1 MGKTTVIYKD
11 IAVGAAEA
19 ATVSASGQTTESAPA
34 SLVPGVDTGKVV
46 TLEHS
51 RWALDGSFDVWYE
64 NGSYAF
70 WSSALSGA
78 DGSFEAPPVITVY
91 FGQQFTSLGVS
102 LTFDAATGEYCSTV
116 NIRWYQGEILKASQ
130 DFAPDNAEYFCEK
143 TVESYD
149 KLVITLNK
157 TSLPYRRAKLNH
169 IVFGIVR
176 RFGMSEL
183 RSAAVTNEMD
193 ESAIELPVS
202 TFNWT
207 LNSTSNV
214 EYMFQLKQPVEAWNN
229 DSLLGVYY
237 ISGSSRQSANVYDIE
252 CDDALGVLSETPF
265 AGGAYLS
272 GVSAK
277 TLLTALAAPF
287 SVEYAD
293 DVADATLTGVL
304 LEQTAREAIQQ
315 VIFAWG
321 VCLATDGGEVIRVF
335 NRDTEPTV
343 IPQNRTFSG
352 ASVDTDAI
360 VTKVSVTAH
369 TYTAASNGNIKIG
382 GASYNDETTVYTT
395 SNPNV
400 TASDRENVKEIT
412 DATLVSTSIG
422 QDVAN
427 RVYAYYAKRN
437 TASARIVYGGERLGD
452 CISVSTPWG
461 SLTTGNLHKMEIK
474 LSNTVVYAAEV
485 KG

>member
-51 RWALDGSFDVWYE
+51 RWALDGTFDVWYE

-78 DGSFEAPPVITVY
+78 DGSFEAPPVITVS

-102 LTFDAATGEYCSTV
+102 LTFDAATGEYCSAV
-116 NIRWYQGEILKASQ
+116 NIQWYQGDTLKASQ
-130 DFAPDNAEYFCEK
+130 DFAPDSAEYFCAK

-183 RSAAVTNEMD
+183 RSASVTNEMD

-207 LNSTSNV
+207 LDSASDV

-237 ISGSSRQSANVYDIE
+237 ISGSSRQSENVYAIE

-287 SVEYAD
+287 SVEYD
-293 DVADATLTGVL
+293 EDVADATLTGVL

-321 VCLATDGGEVIRVF
+321 VCLATDGGAVIRVF

-352 ASVDTDAI
+352 ATVDTDAI

-369 TYTAASNGNIKIG
+369 TYTAASNGSVKIG
-382 GASYNDETTVYTT
+382 DAAYNDATTVYTA

-412 DATLVSTSIG
+412 DATLVSNAIG

-427 RVYAYYAKRN
+427 RVYAHYAKRN

-452 CISVSTPWG
+452 CISVATPWG
-461 SLTTGNLHKMEIK
+461 TLTTGNLRKMEIK